1 MPDLGH
7 TSVVAGGCSGAFC
20 VNGGSASVNVE
31 RLQAL
36 AAHWRQE
43 AGMYRRRGLKP
54 QARMVESLAAELE
67 RELHAWLTEPLTLT
81 EASAE
86 SGYSYDHLQHAAADG
101 SIPNAGGEGAPRIR
115 RCDLPRKPRQTEPC
129 LTDGDLADRVLARRL
144 GA

>member
-1 MPDLGH
+1 M
-7 TSVVAGGCSGAFC
+7 
-20 VNGGSASVNVE
+20 NVE

-67 RELHAWLTEPLTLT
+67 RELHEWETEPLTLA

-86 SGYSYDHLQHAAADG
+86 SGYSYDHLQHAASDG
-101 SIPNAGGEGAPRIR
+101 SIPNVGGEGAPRIR
-115 RCDLPRKPRQTEPC
+115 RCDLPRKAPKTEPC
-129 LTDGDLADRVLARRL
+129 LADGDLAQKALARRL
-144 GA
+144 GG